1 MDLPCAAV
9 KTDGRLKTWGADRL
23 IAHRDSVA
31 LVDGPAF
38 RAHYPEFASY
48 YEGDPAEPQRNEF
61 IRNVFYNVRWAFE
74 KVIWSDHIYN
84 NDISGTANFIS
95 RMSDNWMTTENP
107 GFVDPSN
114 PLAGFVA
121 DPALLKAIPG
131 FVLPAL
137 ERIPPTTDVEVQG
150 SGEGFSGRVNG
161 VADEAHTPAGL
172 AGNSSQK
179 SVTSQH
185 E

>member
-1 MDLPCAAV
+1 
-9 KTDGRLKTWGADRL
+9 
-23 IAHRDSVA
+23 
-31 LVDGPAF
+31 
-38 RAHYPEFASY
+38 
-48 YEGDPAEPQRNEF
+48 
-61 IRNVFYNVRWAFE
+61 
-74 KVIWSDHIYN
+74 
-84 NDISGTANFIS
+84 
-95 RMSDNWMTTENP
+95 
-107 GFVDPSN
+107 VDPSN